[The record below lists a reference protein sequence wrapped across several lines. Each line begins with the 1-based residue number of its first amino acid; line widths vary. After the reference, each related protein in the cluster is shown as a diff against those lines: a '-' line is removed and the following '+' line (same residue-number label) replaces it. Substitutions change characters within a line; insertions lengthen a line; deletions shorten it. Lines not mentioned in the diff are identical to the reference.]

1 MDIYK
6 KQTLSE
12 TFSVY
17 FDRRMIRIL
26 LLGIISGFPWVLI
39 GSSLSL
45 WLKEDGLSRST
56 IGWAGL
62 IFAVYAINYLWA
74 PIIDRIRIPWL
85 TNKIGHR
92 RGWIVTMQ
100 FIILVSLVCW
110 STIDPTANLGVV
122 IAIGLI
128 IAIASATQDIT
139 VDALRIEQIRENEG
153 MSMQAGAAMA
163 VVGWWTGYKLGGV
176 VALKFAELFE
186 TGGYLGIKFISIPIP
201 AIENYWQATFLVLGI
216 IVIACNIGLMFVHES
231 QPTERQ
237 IAQRKTDQVIEEKL
251 SSSGKKSYL
260 KIIGG
265 ILFIFFIAHFLS
277 KIVAI
282 NLFPFLAPK
291 IFYNIIIPVLL
302 GILGFSLLNVDS
314 KWGKRTAAWI
324 SGTIGGPFVSFFKRN
339 EISGT
344 ESISTAE
351 KTLLWFLMHFFELS
365 WKFIKKYR
373 IAFLIL
379 GFIFLFKIGEAFL
392 GRMSIIFYK
401 EIGFSKGDIA
411 LYSKT
416 LGWITTI
423 VFTLLGG
430 LFAIRSG
437 VVKAMFVS
445 GILMALTNLLFSF
458 LAWYVNVPD
467 LHFTWQYGKIWIW
480 GITLVIVIGVIIA
493 AVRSILEKFP
503 KSNKRTLGITA
514 VIVIGTLIIVG
525 TRPALDSTEIDSTR
539 LAFAAAVLLDDIAA
553 SFATVAFVAFISLL
567 VDRTYTATQ
576 YALLASIGTLGR
588 TTLAASSGALVD
600 WLEGAKIS
608 FFNLISFNVEN
619 PWIVFFVITTV
630 MVIPSLILLWFIR
643 NKLKLQ

>member
-1 MDIYK
+1 MEIYK

-12 TFSVY
+12 TFAVY
-17 FDRRMIRIL
+17 FDRRMTRIL

-62 IFAVYAINYLWA
+62 IFGVYAINYLWA

-110 STIDPTANLGVV
+110 SVVDPTANLALV
-122 IAIGLI
+122 ITIGLI

-139 VDALRIEQIRENEG
+139 VDALRIEQIGENEG
-153 MSMQAGAAMA
+153 SSMQAGAAMA

-176 VALKFAELFE
+176 IALNAAEKFQFAGF
-186 TGGYLGIKFISIPIP
+186 
-201 AIENYWQATFLVLGI
+201 ENYWQVTFLILGI
-216 IVIACNIGLMFVHES
+216 VIIACNIGLMFVHEP

-237 IAQRKTDQVIEEKL
+237 EAQKRTDQMIEEKL
-251 SSSGKKSYL
+251 GASNIATKS
-260 KIIGG
+260 
-265 ILFIFFIAHFLS
+265 
-277 KIVAI
+277 
-282 NLFPFLAPK
+282 
-291 IFYNIIIPVLL
+291 
-302 GILGFSLLNVDS
+302 
-314 KWGKRTAAWI
+314 AAWI
-324 SGTIGGPFVSFFKRN
+324 SGTIAGPIISFFRKN
-339 EISGT
+339 GF
-344 ESISTAE
+344 
-351 KTLLWFLMHFFELS
+351 K
-365 WKFIKKYR
+365 
-373 IAFLIL
+373 IALYIL
-379 GFIFLFKIGEAFL
+379 GFVFLFKIGEAFL

-411 LYSKT
+411 LYSKGI
-416 LGWITTI
+416 GWITTV

-437 VVKAMFVS
+437 VVKAMFIS
-445 GILMALTNLLFSF
+445 GVLMAGTNLLFAA
-458 LAWYVNVPD
+458 LAMS
-467 LHFTWQYGKIWIW
+467 GKSEW
-480 GITLVIVIGVIIA
+480 LF
-493 AVRSILEKFP
+493 AV
-503 KSNKRTLGITA
+503 
-514 VIVIGTLIIVG
+514 
-525 TRPALDSTEIDSTR
+525 
-539 LAFAAAVLLDDIAA
+539 AVLLDDIAA
-553 SFATVAFVAFISLL
+553 AFATVAFVAFISLL

-588 TTLAASSGALVD
+588 TTLAGSSGWMVD
-600 WLEGAKIS
+600 TLEKGTD
-608 FFNLISFNVEN
+608 LILFSRFSLSIPSVEN
-619 PWIVFFVITTV
+619 PWAVFFVITTV